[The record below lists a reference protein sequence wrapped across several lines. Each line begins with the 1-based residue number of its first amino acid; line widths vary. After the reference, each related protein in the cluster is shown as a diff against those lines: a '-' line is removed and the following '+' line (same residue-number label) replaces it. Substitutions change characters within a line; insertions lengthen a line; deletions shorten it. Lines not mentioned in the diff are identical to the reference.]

1 MANGNVT
8 VTTAA
13 AFIPEIW
20 SKDSKLAVESNLVM
34 LKRVLRQFESELEF
48 GDTLHIPDISNLTVG
63 DKSAN
68 TDVTFET
75 ITEGNTDITVNK
87 HKYAAF
93 KIEDIVKIQANQDL
107 MARYTGKIGYALA
120 KQMDSDLG
128 GLYTGLSQSVG
139 TQGTAANDTNI
150 RRAVQYLDDADAP
163 AGERTWAIRPSV
175 ENDVLGIDKF
185 VRADAVGYL
194 MQMSP
199 IISGMLARGESNP
212 ADVKGYFGQIYG
224 VSLFISTNVRSSG
237 TSPIT
242 YHNLFFQR
250 EAFAAVVQQDIRVQT
265 DYNIRSL
272 ADEVVGDVLYGVAEY
287 RDTFGVDFLT

>member
-1 MANGNVT
+1 MATGNVT

-13 AFIPEIW
+13 NFIPEIW
-20 SKDSKLAVESNLVM
+20 SKDAKIAVESNLVYA
-34 LKRVLRQFESELEF
+34 KRVLRQFEAELEF

-63 DKSAN
+63 DKTAN

-75 ITEGNTDITVNK
+75 ITEGKTDITVDK

-107 MARYTGKIGYALA
+107 MARYTGKIGYGLA
-120 KQMDSDLG
+120 KVMDSSLG
-128 GLYTGLSQSVG
+128 ALYSGFSQSVG
-139 TQGTAANDTNI
+139 TQGSAVSDTNI

-163 AGERTWAIRPSV
+163 AGERSWVVKPSAIS
-175 ENDVLGIDKF
+175 DILGTDKF

-212 ADVKGYFGQIYG
+212 AEVKGYFGQIYG
-224 VSLFISTNVRSSG
+224 VSVFVSTNVASSG

-242 YHNLFFQR
+242 YHNLFFHR
-250 EAFAAVVQQDIRVQT
+250 EAMALVVQADIRVQT

-272 ADEVVGDVLYGVAEY
+272 ADEVVGDVLYGVSEY
-287 RDTFGVDFLT
+287 RDAFGVDYLT